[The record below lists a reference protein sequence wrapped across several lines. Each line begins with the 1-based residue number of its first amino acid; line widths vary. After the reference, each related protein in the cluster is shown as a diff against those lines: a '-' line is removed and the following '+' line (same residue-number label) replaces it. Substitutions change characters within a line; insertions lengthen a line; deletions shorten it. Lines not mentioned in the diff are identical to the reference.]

1 MVGITLGLRNGIAK
15 NNDATRGGVSNSKLN
30 SRTAIFVMIAQQD
43 EEERVR
49 LENWDGYNARK
60 SENRS
65 FNDSVFYIH
74 PLQFSI
80 AITSSGYITLCLRS
94 SVVQRIRV
102 VVRGKNRVISLER
115 ERKRIESGIA
125 TTHSNYLFYYL
136 LYIRNSRYATLR
148 IRLVS
153 FLFYSS
159 RLYTFHGVK
168 HQLVRGA
175 FCNNPSATKV
185 IR

>member
-102 VVRGKNRVISLER
+102 VVRGKNRGVESR
-115 ERKRIESGIA
+115 NFARAGKKTNRKRNRNNTLE
-125 TTHSNYLFYYL
+125 LFIL
-136 LYIRNSRYATLR
+136 LFIIHKEFALR
-148 IRLVS
+148 HAS
-153 FLFYSS
+153 YSS
-159 RLYTFHGVK
+159 RIVSIL
-168 HQLVRGA
+168 
-175 FCNNPSATKV
+175 FCTSIHVSRSETSTCSGRV
-185 IR
+185 LQ